1 MGEGDARPSVFVAK
15 PPHFFKVI
23 LEDSLREG
31 KLMLPQK
38 FVTRYGMDLTN
49 LGHLKVHGEAW
60 EIELTKCDGK
70 VWLQKGWKE
79 FAEHYS
85 VACGHFLVFEYEGNC
100 DFRVLIFDNS
110 ATEMDYPLK
119 NNREERMEESSSVEI
134 LDNFSPSRRTR
145 KESPLPCPR
154 SHKMGRTNSTFETGT
169 CSKLNT
175 RSRGMKSKKKA
186 KLRCSVRG
194 LDEEDSIRG
203 GRRLSHTGANANM
216 RPLTSYEKAKALGR
230 ARAFKSENPF
240 FKAAMR
246 PSYVHTSYR
255 LCVPSSFARKVVF
268 CHGWMAF
275 AKDNKLAV
283 GDFCIFELIN
293 ITEMSFKVVFFRPE
307 DVESLLSS
315 DSGGANQVEPSE
327 SLVAKPQS
335 DWKSKDGAGISNPD
349 DEHKPGKFEHSES
362 RFEVKPV
369 LLLCCL
375 LEVPKLRANSS
386 QTRPFFEVV
395 IRSSYLARSFVCVP
409 MSFVER
415 YFKHINQF
423 VMLQVADRSWSVKLI
438 TRSSQR
444 VAVLSAGWARFAR
457 ENSLKV
463 GNVCAFE
470 MIKNGVLKVI
480 ISRNGH

>member
-1 MGEGDARPSVFVAK
+1 MGEGDAKPSVFVAK

-38 FVTRYGMDLTN
+38 FVTRHGMDLTN
-49 LGHLKVHGEAW
+49 LAHLKVHGEAW

-85 VACGHFLVFEYEGNC
+85 VACDHFLVFEYEGNC

-119 NNREERMEESSSVEI
+119 NNHGERMEESNSVEI
-134 LDNFSPSRRTR
+134 LDNFSPSRRTG
-145 KESPLPCPR
+145 KESPLPSGVKCF
-154 SHKMGRTNSTFETGT
+154 SQNFTYF
-169 CSKLNT
+169 L
-175 RSRGMKSKKKA
+175 
-186 KLRCSVRG
+186 
-194 LDEEDSIRG
+194 EEESIRG

-255 LCVPSSFARKVVF
+255 LCVPSSFARKYFTKNHGYVTLSVLDGRTWPVKYCNRTKSRVVF

-307 DVESLLSS
+307 DVESLLSPAYT
-315 DSGGANQVEPSE
+315 GGANQVEPSE

-335 DWKSKDGAGISNPD
+335 DWNSKDGAGISTPD

-362 RFEVKPV
+362 RFEVKPGS
-369 LLLCCL
+369 
-375 LEVPKLRANSS
+375 ETESKFIS
-386 QTRPFFEVV
+386 TRPFFEVV

-409 MSFVER
+409 VSFVER

-423 VMLQVADRSWSVKLI
+423 VMLQVEDRSWSVKLI
-438 TRSSQR
+438 PRSSQR

-463 GNVCAFE
+463 GDVCVFE

-480 ISRNGH
+480 ISRSGR